1 MLLSSKKANGTFGS
15 TEEQITDPLTVT
27 LLNIHNYFIVESKS
41 MNGRIFFGF
50 LEEETS
56 KKPTYQPNL
65 TTFS

>member
-50 LEEETS
+50 LEEE
-56 KKPTYQPNL
+56 NL
-65 TTFS
+65 STFS